1 MKHSICIAIITAH
14 YSLLTSPKNELFYAN
29 EKERERK
36 RRKGIIEIKL
46 NQFQRRIAHEST

>member
-29 EKERERK
+29 EKERER
-36 RRKGIIEIKL
+36 RKGIIEIKL